1 MTYRVL
7 TVKEQSS
14 ITTLLTK
21 ANEALVEAAAIV
33 GGDAAAP
40 AEKKTRKPR
49 APKSAVAPVTAIA
62 ADAPKKRGRPAKVQV
77 EAPSEI

>member
-14 ITTLLTK
+14 ITALLTK

-49 APKSAVAPVTAIA
+49 APKAVAPVTAIA